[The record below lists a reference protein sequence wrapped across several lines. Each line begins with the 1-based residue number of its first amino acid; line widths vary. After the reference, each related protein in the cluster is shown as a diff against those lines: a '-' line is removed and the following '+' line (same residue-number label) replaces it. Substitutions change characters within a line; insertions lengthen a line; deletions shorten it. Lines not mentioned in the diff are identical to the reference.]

1 MNEGDRLSDVTP
13 TNPPD
18 ADPNAAAPSV
28 IADVVHNATEN
39 LRNIDEQVRR
49 LVVDRPAVALLA
61 AVAAGFVV
69 GRLAS
74 RL

>member
-1 MNEGDRLSDVTP
+1 MSDVTP
-13 TNPPD
+13 LAVADPD
-18 ADPNAAAPSV
+18 AAPPSAV
-28 IADVVHNATEN
+28 ADVVHNATEN
-39 LRNIDEQVRR
+39 LRHVDAQVRR
-49 LVVDRPAVALLA
+49 FVVEKPAVALLA

>member
-1 MNEGDRLSDVTP
+1 MNPGAFLSDP
-13 TNPPD
+13 ISASPLAAEPS
-18 ADPNAAAPSV
+18 AAPSSV
-28 IADVVHNATEN
+28 AADVVHNATEN
-39 LRNIDEQVRR
+39 LRHVDEQVRR
-49 LVVDRPAVALLA
+49 FVVAKPAVALLA

>member
-1 MNEGDRLSDVTP
+1 MNPGACLSDVTP
-13 TNPPD
+13 V
-18 ADPNAAAPSV
+18 APSLEESCTSPTSAV
-28 IADVVHNATEN
+28 ADVVHNATEQ
-39 LRNIDEQVRR
+39 LRHADEQVRR
-49 LVVDRPAVALLA
+49 LVVERPAVALLA

>member
-1 MNEGDRLSDVTP
+1 MSDVTP
-13 TNPPD
+13 LAVADPD
-18 ADPNAAAPSV
+18 AAPPPSAV
-28 IADVVHNATEN
+28 ADVVHNATEN
-39 LRNIDEQVRR
+39 LRHVDAQVRR
-49 LVVDRPAVALLA
+49 FVVEKPAVALLA

>member
-1 MNEGDRLSDVTP
+1 MSELDLPS
-13 TNPPD
+13 
-18 ADPNAAAPSV
+18 AATEPCPAPASMV
-28 IADVVHNATEN
+28 ADVVSTATEN
-39 LRNIDEQVRR
+39 LRHVDEQVRR
-49 LVVDRPAVALLA
+49 FVVEKPGVALLA

>member
-1 MNEGDRLSDVTP
+1 MNEGVLLSDAT
-13 TNPPD
+13 TTSPPD
-18 ADPNAAAPSV
+18 PSADAVPSV

-39 LRNIDEQVRR
+39 LKNLDDQVRR
-49 LVVDRPAVALLA
+49 LVVEKPAVALLA